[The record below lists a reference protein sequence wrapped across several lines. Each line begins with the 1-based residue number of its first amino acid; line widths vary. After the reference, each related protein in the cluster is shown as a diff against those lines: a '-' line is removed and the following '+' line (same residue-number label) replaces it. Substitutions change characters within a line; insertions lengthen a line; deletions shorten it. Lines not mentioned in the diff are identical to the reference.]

1 VSSTTELVCLQ
12 ALLALDTAEVRLDLE
27 PVRYDHT
34 MGSERSAR
42 ANVFRT
48 DARLT
53 WLGNLL
59 NTMRLPIQIAL
70 VHLAGVVLPF
80 LIYIALFKAGHD
92 IVPAMYLVV
101 VFTLLVTAALIWIEG
116 LAALEPVDLPDAAG
130 PAPPI
135 TAIIAAYLPNEAST
149 ILDTIETFLH
159 MEYEGPIQIILA
171 YNTPRDLPV
180 ESAIRRIARRDPRFL
195 PLKVENS
202 TSKAQNVNA
211 GLAEATGEII
221 GIFDADHQPAPDAF
235 SRAWR
240 WIASGYDLVQ
250 GHCQVRNGGESRLSR
265 TVAVE
270 FEGIYAVSH
279 PGRARLHGFG
289 LFGGS
294 NGYWRAEL
302 LRQTRMHGF
311 MLTEDI
317 DSSIRV
323 VIEGHKI
330 KSDPGLVSRE
340 LAPVNLSALWNQRLR
355 WAQGWFQV
363 SRRHIWPALTSGRIG
378 WRQKFGL
385 FHLLLWR
392 EVYPWLSLQMWPI
405 IAFWVWKHGSVR
417 EVDWLI
423 PIFVLTTLF
432 TLSVGPGQVFF
443 AYSLAAADVRRHK
456 SWFWLYLFWAPFY
469 SELKNC
475 IGRVAQVKELMGERA
490 WKVTPR
496 AAATPGLEPAERL
509 ANPH

>member
-1 VSSTTELVCLQ
+1 
-12 ALLALDTAEVRLDLE
+12 
-27 PVRYDHT
+27 
-34 MGSERSAR
+34 
-42 ANVFRT
+42 
-48 DARLT
+48 
-53 WLGNLL
+53 
-59 NTMRLPIQIAL
+59 
-70 VHLAGVVLPF
+70 
-80 LIYIALFKAGHD
+80 
-92 IVPAMYLVV
+92 
-101 VFTLLVTAALIWIEG
+101 
-116 LAALEPVDLPDAAG
+116 
-130 PAPPI
+130 
-135 TAIIAAYLPNEAST
+135 
-149 ILDTIETFLH
+149 
-159 MEYEGPIQIILA
+159 
-171 YNTPRDLPV
+171 
-180 ESAIRRIARRDPRFL
+180 
-195 PLKVENS
+195 
-202 TSKAQNVNA
+202 
-211 GLAEATGEII
+211 
-221 GIFDADHQPAPDAF
+221 
-235 SRAWR
+235 
-240 WIASGYDLVQ
+240 
-250 GHCQVRNGGESRLSR
+250 
-265 TVAVE
+265 
-270 FEGIYAVSH
+270 
-279 PGRARLHGFG
+279 
-289 LFGGS
+289 
-294 NGYWRAEL
+294 
-302 LRQTRMHGF
+302 
-311 MLTEDI
+311 
-317 DSSIRV
+317 V